1 MLKHLAALAL
11 VSAAVSSAPSVA
23 QAPSPAPLTMP
34 QATTLKCSAAF
45 ALGAT
50 MQARG
55 EGAGWPPLAERG
67 REFFVRASAQLM
79 DETGRTRYQVAD
91 DLRREAKGL
100 GDPGALSAAM
110 PPCLLLLDAA
120 GL

>member
-1 MLKHLAALAL
+1 MIRHLSALAL
-11 VSAAVSSAPSVA
+11 AAAAPSVA
-23 QAPSPAPLTMP
+23 QVAPLAPLSMQ

-45 ALGAT
+45 AIGAS

-79 DETGRTRYQVAD
+79 DETGRTREQVAD
-91 DLRREAKGL
+91 ELKREAAGL
-100 GDPGALSAAM
+100 GAPGALVAAM